1 MEPTETTNSPP
12 AADSPD
18 SASTAG
24 GAGLFE
30 NAQLLW
36 NDFRRL
42 TYIHMQLAALEIQKA
57 GENLV
62 AMLVYGIVLSVLI
75 ICSWLGALGAIVMWL
90 IENHFLISTAL
101 LLITMVNLV
110 GVCVVIMTIRHKSRA
125 LRLPATLRHLNPDR
139 ENTVTS
145 ERV

>member
-1 MEPTETTNSPP
+1 MEPVDPSNSPP

-36 NDFRRL
+36 NDFRKL
-42 TYIHMQLAALEIQKA
+42 TYTHLQLMALEVQKA

-62 AMLVYGIVLSVLI
+62 AMMMYGIVLSVLL
-75 ICSWLGALGAIVMWL
+75 ICSWLGVLGAMVMWL
-90 IENHFLISTAL
+90 IENQFMISSAL
-101 LLITMVNLV
+101 LLTTLFNLIS
-110 GVCVVIMTIRHKSRA
+110 VCAVMIVIRRKSHA
-125 LRLPATLRHLNPDR
+125 LRLPATIRRSDPDH
-139 ENTVTS
+139 ENTNTS
-145 ERV
+145 ERS